1 MPFLGLF
8 CVKYTFYLLN
18 KRLKL
23 MADFSYF
30 DLIIGALVILL
41 AIRGIINGFIRE
53 ISGLLGIVVG
63 VYVGSLYSKEVG
75 QWISSNVYTFEN
87 PSAISLIG
95 FLVLLVLIW
104 VGVLILS
111 KILQKLVKNTHFGVL
126 NSILGFCFGGLKIFI
141 VLAIIFY
148 ALSSI
153 TLVKV
158 FMDQYTHNSFLY
170 PAMMSTGSVIIKLHD
185 LQEETENL
193 DSSTTTNGLNE

>member
-111 KILQKLVKNTHFGVL
+111 KILQKLVKILILAFLIVFWDFVL
-126 NSILGFCFGGLKIFI
+126 G
-141 VLAIIFY
+141 
-148 ALSSI
+148 
-153 TLVKV
+153 
-158 FMDQYTHNSFLY
+158 D
-170 PAMMSTGSVIIKLHD
+170 
-185 LQEETENL
+185 
-193 DSSTTTNGLNE
+193 